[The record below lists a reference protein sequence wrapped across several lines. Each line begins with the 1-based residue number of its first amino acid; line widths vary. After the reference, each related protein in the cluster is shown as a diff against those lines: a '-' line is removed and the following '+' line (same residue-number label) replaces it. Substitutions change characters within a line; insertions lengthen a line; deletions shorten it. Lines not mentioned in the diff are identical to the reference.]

1 MQFAMEVEEEALL
14 AGIAVS
20 VLLIGKGVEFR
31 GWSFLI
37 QEGGWIQFSKIA
49 KIFEDPPKILKILGG
64 GRGSEKFSYFGKL
77 DPAPP
82 LLD

>member
-1 MQFAMEVEEEALL
+1 MQFAMEVEEETLL

-37 QEGGWIQFSKIA
+37 QEGGWIHFLEIA
-49 KIFEDPPKILKILGG
+49 KIFG
-64 GRGSEKFSYFGKL
+64 
-77 DPAPP
+77 APP
-82 LLD
+82 P

>member
-31 GWSFLI
+31 AWSFLI
-37 QEGGWIQFSKIA
+37 QEGGWIHFLKKA
-49 KIFEDPPKILKILGG
+49 KIFGAPPPPKL
-64 GRGSEKFSYFGKL
+64 
-77 DPAPP
+77 
-82 LLD
+82 